1 MKTMT
6 RNQRKRKLK
15 QQRWMG
21 IAMLIIS
28 VLIFA
33 MACTGSTTESH
44 DATAMLITLPLGIWL
59 ICTKEIIIM

>member
-1 MKTMT
+1 MT

-15 QQRWMG
+15 QQKWIG
-21 IAMLIIS
+21 LAMLIIS
-28 VLIFA
+28 FA
-33 MACTGSTTESH
+33 NFALALTGTTTESR

>member
-1 MKTMT
+1 MT

-15 QQRWMG
+15 QQRWIG
-21 IAMLIIS
+21 LVMLIIS
-28 VLIFA
+28 AIIFA
-33 MACTGSTTESH
+33 LAVTGTTTESH